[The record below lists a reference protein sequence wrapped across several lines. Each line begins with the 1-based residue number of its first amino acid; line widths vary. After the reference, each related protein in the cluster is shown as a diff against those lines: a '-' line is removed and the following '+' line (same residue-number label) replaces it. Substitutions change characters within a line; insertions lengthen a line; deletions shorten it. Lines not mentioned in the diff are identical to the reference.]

1 MNDNHRILLGT
12 VTAVIVLTIPLFLL
26 PRDGL
31 LFTAW
36 GFALAGVFAVAG
48 SLYRGANRTH
58 GEYVTT
64 AAFPLAAA
72 GYLSADLLLS
82 VAVIL
87 LREQNKYAM
96 PAGWFLF
103 CHALLAGL
111 FVWKLLAMDSG
122 KEKIEEIGVKVEA
135 ATSRWRQFRQDAS
148 ALAVI
153 ADAEIRKD
161 VSAVADA
168 LRYGDPVSGEHLEE
182 IENAIGEKLRQL
194 ADKVK
199 AHRNADVPALC
210 RDLLTDIKIRNEQSK
225 SHK

>member
-1 MNDNHRILLGT
+1 MNDSHRIWIGT

-26 PRDGL
+26 QRDGL

-36 GFALAGVFAVAG
+36 VFALAGVFAVAG
-48 SLYRGANRTH
+48 TLYWGVNRTH

-72 GYLSADLLLS
+72 GYLSSDLLLS

-87 LREQNKYAM
+87 LKELDKYTM

-135 ATSRWRQFRQDAS
+135 STSRWRQFRQDAS

-168 LRYGDPVSGEHLEE
+168 LRYGDPVSTAGLED
-182 IENAIGEKLRQL
+182 IEAAVAEKLRQL

-210 RDLLTDIKIRNEQSK
+210 RDLLTDIKIRNEQCK